1 MAEKSKRGF
10 AAMDREKQRAIASKG
25 GKAAHQKGTA
35 HEFTREEARL
45 AGQKSRRGRQKTN
58 ANGAAGNGATA
69 GTNLGTQGNTNP
81 EAMTATPN
89 TGQAMP
95 QGNNPG
101 GGQTGIPQTA
111 ATQTTGEVQERR
123 PEQQSVGP

>member
-45 AGQKSRRGRQKTN
+45 AGQKSRRGRQKEN
-58 ANGAAGNGATA
+58 ANGANGM
-69 GTNLGTQGNTNP
+69 GGPPVQQGSTNP
-81 EAMTATPN
+81 EAMNATPN
-89 TGQAMP
+89 NGPTMP
-95 QGNNPG
+95 QGNNPAV
-101 GGQTGIPQTA
+101 GQTGVPQPA
-111 ATQTTGEVQERR
+111 VTQTTVENQERR
-123 PEQQSVGP
+123 PEQQSAAY